1 MTLVQKIVGVSELDI
16 FTVDRMFQLMERH
29 YSQVD
34 RQKFEKDLEEKEG
47 VLILFDEQEK
57 LQGFSTYCYLHME
70 WENKPLH
77 AVFSGDT
84 IVNQSVWGSRAPI
97 YILLDLFKKAHAQYP
112 ENLYWFLISKGHRT
126 YLLLPL
132 LFKKFYPAWNYGED
146 CREKELVRALS
157 THRFKEQYD
166 FKRGLILEGADRLK
180 SAIAQ
185 PKRTNKHI
193 DFFLKKNPDYL
204 KGVELPCVAA
214 IKEDN
219 MTAFAMRYLKTI

>member
-1 MTLVQKIVGVSELDI
+1 MTLIQKIVKVSELDAPA
-16 FTVDRMFQLMERH
+16 VDRMFQLMERH

-34 RQKFEKDLEEKEG
+34 RKKFEKDLEEKEG
-47 VLILFDEQEK
+47 VLILYDEQDK
-57 LQGFSTYCYLHME
+57 LQGFSTYCYMHIE
-70 WENKPLH
+70 WENEALH

-97 YILLDLFKKAHAQYP
+97 YILLDLFKKAYARYP

-132 LFKKFYPAWNYGED
+132 LFKSFYPAWNYCEN
-146 CREKELVRALS
+146 CMEKALVSALS
-157 THRFKEQYD
+157 TYRFGEKYD
-166 FKRGLILEGADRLK
+166 AKRELILEGADRLK

-185 PKRTNKHI
+185 PKRSNKHI

-204 KGVELPCVAA
+204 KGVELPCIAQ
-214 IKEDN
+214 INEDN
-219 MTAFAMRYLKTI
+219 MSAFAMRYLKSL